1 MDRIA
6 HAAAATVLARALG
19 LVASWALARLIR
31 NMLFGVTFSDPATF
45 AAAIAMLTTVA
56 VLAGYLPARRA
67 ARLNPMEVMRAG

>member
-1 MDRIA
+1 
-6 HAAAATVLARALG
+6 
-19 LVASWALARLIR
+19 
-31 NMLFGVTFSDPATF
+31 MLFGVTFSDPATF